1 MKTSKSRALLSPP
14 SLIVA
19 LRAGF
24 DAITNHIALILFP
37 ITLDLY
43 LWFGPHLRLKQLIE
57 SIVGQLVGLYA
68 LQDPGAKEMLQ
79 AIKDV
84 WMEIAAQ
91 FNLFIALRTYPVGVP
106 SLLAPASPVGTP
118 TGTPLMW
125 EIDSMGSAFLIW
137 LLIAALGLVFG
148 ALFFD
153 MVSQAVLTGEVN
165 WRMAWKEWPRTSL
178 QVLFLTLFWVSVL
191 IAVSIPGSFIISI
204 VALGGLVLAQC
215 ALFLYVGL
223 LIWLLFHLFFSPHG
237 IFVYRH
243 RAMNSIRTGFRLT
256 RQTFVSTA
264 LFFLAVIVLSR
275 GLDMLWQ
282 VPPAT
287 SWLKVVG
294 VVGHAFVATSLLASS
309 FVYYRDADQWV
320 RNQSLRG
327 KPSQN
332 EA

>member
-37 ITLDLY
+37 IALDLY

-79 AIKDV
+79 VIKDV

-106 SLLAPASPVGTP
+106 SLLASASPVGTP
-118 TGTPLMW
+118 SGTPLMW
-125 EIDSMGSAFLIW
+125 EIDSMGRAFLVW

-165 WRMAWKEWPRTSL
+165 WQLAWKEWPRTSV
-178 QVLFLTLFWVSVL
+178 QVLLLTLFWVSVL
-191 IAVSIPGSFIISI
+191 IAVSIPGSFLISI

-215 ALFLYVGL
+215 AVFLYAGL
-223 LIWLLFHLFFSPHG
+223 LVWLLFHLFFSPHG

-243 RAMNSIRTGFRLT
+243 KAMNSIRVGFRLT
-256 RQTFVSTA
+256 RQTFFNTA

-287 SWLKVVG
+287 SWLKAVG

-320 RNQSLRG
+320 RSRSLRG
-327 KPSQN
+327 NEAQN
-332 EA
+332 EV

>member
-1 MKTSKSRALLSPP
+1 MKTSNSRALLSPP
-14 SLIVA
+14 NLLVA

-24 DAITNHIALILFP
+24 DAIANHVALILFP
-37 ITLDLY
+37 IALDLY
-43 LWFGPHLRLKQLIE
+43 LWLGPHLRLKQLIE
-57 SIVGQLVGLYA
+57 SLVSQLVGLYA

-79 AIKDV
+79 VVKDV

-91 FNLFIALRTYPVGVP
+91 FNLFIALRTYPVGIP
-106 SLLAPASPVGTP
+106 SLLASASPAGTP

-125 EIDSMGSAFLIW
+125 EINSMGRAFLVW

-165 WRMAWKEWPRTSL
+165 WRMTWKQWPQTSL
-178 QVLFLTLFWVSVL
+178 QVLLLTLFWVSVL

-204 VALGGLVLAQC
+204 LALGGMVLVQC
-215 ALFLYVGL
+215 ALFLYAGL
-223 LIWLLFHLFFSPHG
+223 LVWLLFHLFFSPHG

-243 RAMNSIRTGFRLT
+243 KAMLSIRTGFRLT
-256 RQTFVSTA
+256 RQTFLSTA
-264 LFFLAVIVLSR
+264 LFFLAILVLSR

-287 SWLKVVG
+287 SWLKIVG

-309 FVYYRDADQWV
+309 FVYYRDADRWV
-320 RNQSLRG
+320 RNRSMRG
-327 KPSQN
+327 NPSQN
-332 EA
+332 QA